1 MESNKPRV
9 TFLIS
14 VYNGNEHQLRKAI
27 ESVINQTYDNYEIL
41 IIDDGATDN
50 SIKIIESYKC
60 DKIKII
66 HNEKNLGLEKSLNK
80 GLEYIDTPY
89 IARMDTDD
97 ISHQDRLEKQVEF
110 AEMHPEYA
118 IIASKV
124 NIFDDNGIYG
134 CSNIE
139 GVIKDK
145 DLLFG
150 TPFVHPSMLIR
161 TKDIKEI
168 GGYPLFHRC
177 EDYAMVMK
185 MYSNGKKGYIMPE
198 ILLDYRM
205 DKNGYNKRKIKDRFI
220 ECKVRK
226 EFFKQMDIPWYR
238 RYYIWKPIL
247 VAIIPKKAMICYH
260 KNKFKKEVKK

>member
-1 MESNKPRV
+1 MESNKPKV

-14 VYNGNEHQLRKAI
+14 VYNGNEEQLKKAI
-27 ESVINQTYDNYEIL
+27 ESVIHQTYDNYEIL

-50 SIKIIESYKC
+50 SIKIIEAYAC
-60 DKIKII
+60 DKIKIL
-66 HNEKNLGLEKSLNK
+66 HNEKNMGLEKSLNK
-80 GLEYIDTPY
+80 GVNYIQTPY

-97 ISHQDRLEKQVEF
+97 IAHIDRLEKQVAF
-110 AEMHPEYA
+110 AEKHPEYA
-118 IIASKV
+118 IIGSKV
-124 NIFDDNGIYG
+124 NMFDNEGIYG
-134 CSNIE
+134 CSKIE
-139 GVIKDK
+139 GEIQKE

-150 TPFVHPSMLIR
+150 TPFVHPSMLMR

-185 MYSNGKKGYIMPE
+185 MYSMGKKGYIMPE

-220 ECKVRK
+220 ECKARK
-226 EFFKQMDIPWYR
+226 TFFKQMGIPWYK
-238 RYYIWKPIL
+238 RYYIWKPLL
-247 VAIIPKKAMICYH
+247 VALIPKNVMIRYH
-260 KNKFKKEVKK
+260 QNKFKKEVKE